1 MGRKTRKL
9 IGGLVLAVVLG
20 VAGCGGGGA
29 NASLSSEGGT
39 GITNVFNSPA
49 EMGVGDIMPIEFA
62 DSGEVLVNFDGVSSS
77 SEFILV
83 LGNVAQGG
91 AGSSIS
97 TATSMS
103 APVDL
108 PETDKGLYEEPD
120 LSAQEVLSHW
130 MRAVEMDFS
139 INESV
144 PEMGAYASTSKAMM
158 KGATSAGV
166 SVGDSRTFRILDSL
180 SSTSSYTYA
189 RARVACIG
197 ENIIMYV
204 DDPRLPE
211 LSDGDV
217 DELCTNFDEDLADE
231 MSMYGGLS
239 DVDGNGRLIVFPTMR
254 VNELGSLGGGMITGF
269 FYAADLYPN
278 NSSNEV
284 SNYGEIIYTMVPDPT
299 GRFHKPSASGVAVS
313 NVFAMENLIP
323 SVLVHEAQHA
333 ISYNQHVFVQGGT
346 AEEPWLNEALS
357 HFTEDIMGLGR
368 ENPSRVAMFLANPSV
383 AGLVASGTPNL
394 LERGASYLFMRFLYE
409 QSGNS
414 AEFLRNLYSSSLT
427 GVDNLESAFGGSS
440 GFAVFSQ
447 FMARWSVALAVT
459 NRGITQDARYVF
471 APRTEDPI
479 TGNWEGVCL
488 MCDAEDGRGTMLEGV
503 SLTPF
508 LGYHSVA
515 LDSSALSFFEITTIP
530 QEITFNG
537 GQNDYGV
544 LIRSN

>member
-9 IGGLVLAVVLG
+9 IGGLGLVAILSI
-20 VAGCGGGGA
+20 AGCGGGGA
-29 NASLSSEGGT
+29 DASLSSEGGT
-39 GITNVFNSPA
+39 GITNIFNSPA
-49 EMGVGDIMPIEFA
+49 EMGVGDIMPIEFIEF
-62 DSGEVLVNFDGVSSS
+62 DEVVVDFDGVSSS

-83 LGNVAQGG
+83 LGNTAQGG
-91 AGSSIS
+91 VGSSIS

-139 INESV
+139 VNEPM
-144 PEMGAYASTSKAMM
+144 PEMAAYPNSSKAMM
-158 KGATSAGV
+158 GSGASKAVG
-166 SVGDSRTFRILDSL
+166 VGDTRTFRMLNSL
-180 SSTSSYTYA
+180 SSTTSFTEV
-189 RARVACIG
+189 RGEVACIG
-197 ENIIMYV
+197 SNIIMYV
-204 DDPRLPE
+204 DSPRISE
-211 LSDGDV
+211 LSNDAIN
-217 DELCTNFDEDLADE
+217 ELCNNFDSDLSYE
-231 MSMYGGLS
+231 MSLYGELS
-239 DVDGNGRLIVFPTMR
+239 DVDSNGKLVVFSTTQ
-254 VNELGSLGGGMITGF
+254 VNELGSFGGGIITGY
-269 FYAADLYPN
+269 FYAGDLYAR
-278 NSSNEV
+278 SDSNPV
-284 SNYGEIIYTMVPDPT
+284 SNYGEVIYTMVPDPS
-299 GRFHKPSASGVAVS
+299 GRWGVAVS
-313 NVFAMENLIP
+313 NVFAMENLMP
-323 SVLVHEAQHA
+323 AVLVHEAQHA
-333 ISYNQHVFVQGGT
+333 ISYNQHVFVQGGS

-368 ENPSRVAMFLANPSV
+368 ENPSRVAMYLASPSV
-383 AGLVASGTPNL
+383 TGLVTSGSPNL

-414 AEFLRNLYSSSLT
+414 TQFLRNLYTSNLT
-427 GVDNLESAFGGSS
+427 GVDNLESAFGGES

-459 NRGITQDARYVF
+459 NRGLTQDARYTYS
-471 APRTEDPI
+471 ARTEDPD

-515 LDSSALSFFEITTIP
+515 LDSSALNFFEITTIP

-537 GQNDYGV
+537 GQNDFGV